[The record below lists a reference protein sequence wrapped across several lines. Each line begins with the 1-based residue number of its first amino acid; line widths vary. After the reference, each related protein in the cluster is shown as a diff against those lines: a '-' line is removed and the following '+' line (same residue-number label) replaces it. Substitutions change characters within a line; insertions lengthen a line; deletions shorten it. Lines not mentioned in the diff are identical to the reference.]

1 MLNSTEMNSDCREP
15 RMGVGLIPL
24 FTAATIF
31 WMLVAALGAWI
42 FG

>member
-1 MLNSTEMNSDCREP
+1 MIKSGEMNYDCREP

-31 WMLVAALGAWI
+31 WMLVAALGTWI